1 MGKILAID
9 DEEDILILIKN
20 ILNKDGHTVTT
31 INDLAMLDMSLD
43 RFVDYDL
50 ILLDVMMPNIDGF
63 TLCEKIR
70 TTVDCPII
78 FLTAKTME
86 NDIMYG
92 LGLGA
97 DDYITKPF
105 GVGELRAR
113 VNAHIRREQREKHS
127 YLVVSDVKFSLA
139 GKEIFVNDERVNFT
153 KSEYTICEY
162 LAKNKGQV
170 FSKDSIYEAVYGY
183 DGEGNS
189 SAIAEHIKNIRSKF
203 DSVGLSPIETVWGV
217 GYRWK

>member
-1 MGKILAID
+1 MGKILAFD

-20 ILNKDGHTVTT
+20 ILNKGGHTVTT
-31 INDLAMLDMSLD
+31 ISDLTVSDMSLD

-105 GVGELRAR
+105 GVEELRAR
-113 VNAHIRREQREKHS
+113 VNAHLRREHREKHS

-170 FSKDSIYEAVYGY
+170 FSKDRIYEAVYGY

>member
-1 MGKILAID
+1 MGTILAID
-9 DEEDILILIKN
+9 DEEDILILIEN
-20 ILNKDGHTVTT
+20 ILNKDSHTVTT
-31 INDLAMLDMSLD
+31 ISDLTVSDMSLD

-113 VNAHIRREQREKHS
+113 VNAHLRREQREKHS

-162 LAKNKGQV
+162 LSKNKGQV
-170 FSKDSIYEAVYGY
+170 FSKDRIYEAVYGY

>member
-1 MGKILAID
+1 MGTILAID
-9 DEEDILILIKN
+9 DEEDILILIEN
-20 ILNKDGHTVTT
+20 ILNKDSHTVTT
-31 INDLAMLDMSLD
+31 ISDLTVSDMSLD

-113 VNAHIRREQREKHS
+113 VNAHLRREQREKHS

-162 LAKNKGQV
+162 LSKNKGQV
-170 FSKDSIYEAVYGY
+170 FSKDRIYEAVCGY

>member
-20 ILNKDGHTVTT
+20 ILNKDGHTVLT
-31 INDLAMLDMSLD
+31 ISDLTVSDMSLD

-63 TLCEKIR
+63 TLCEEIR

-113 VNAHIRREQREKHS
+113 VNAHLRREQREKHS
-127 YLVVSDVKFSLA
+127 YLVISDVKFSLA

-162 LAKNKGQV
+162 LAKIMGRYFQKTEFMKPFMV
-170 FSKDSIYEAVYGY
+170 TMVKE
-183 DGEGNS
+183 
-189 SAIAEHIKNIRSKF
+189 IAQRLPNI
-203 DSVGLSPIETVWGV
+203 
-217 GYRWK
+217 

>member
-20 ILNKDGHTVTT
+20 ILNKDGHTVLT
-31 INDLAMLDMSLD
+31 ISDLTVSDMSLD

-63 TLCEKIR
+63 TLCEEIR

-113 VNAHIRREQREKHS
+113 VNAHLRREQREKHS
-127 YLVVSDVKFSLA
+127 YLVISDVKFSLA
-139 GKEIFVNDERVNFT
+139 GKEVFVNDERVNFT

-162 LAKNKGQV
+162 LAKNNGQV
-170 FSKDSIYEAVYGY
+170 FSKDRIYEAVYGY

-203 DSVGLSPIETVWGV
+203 DSAGLSPIETVWGV